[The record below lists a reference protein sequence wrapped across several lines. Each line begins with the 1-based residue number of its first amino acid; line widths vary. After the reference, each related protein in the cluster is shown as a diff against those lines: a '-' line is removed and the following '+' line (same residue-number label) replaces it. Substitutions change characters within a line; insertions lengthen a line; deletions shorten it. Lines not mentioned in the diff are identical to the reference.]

1 MDAFDW
7 GAVLA
12 ALPFLWDG
20 MQLSLL
26 LLAVGMLGGTAL
38 GLLVALL
45 RLFGPRLPAAI
56 AAAYVDGL
64 RAIPLVLVLFW
75 FYFLVPLVI
84 GRPVGALPSA
94 LIAFVIFE
102 AAYYSEII
110 RAGIG
115 SVRSGQWQ
123 AAQALGMTRGQT
135 LRLVVLPQALRAML
149 PVLVTQAVILFQDT
163 SLVYVIGLRD
173 FMTATSIS
181 AEHDGRL
188 VEFYVFAAL
197 VYLTVCSIGTELA
210 HVLQRRRS
218 A

>member
-1 MDAFDW
+1 M
-7 GAVLA
+7 
-12 ALPFLWDG
+12 
-20 MQLSLL
+20 
-26 LLAVGMLGGTAL
+26 
-38 GLLVALL
+38 
-45 RLFGPRLPAAI
+45 
-56 AAAYVDGL
+56 
-64 RAIPLVLVLFW
+64 
-75 FYFLVPLVI
+75 I

-115 SVRSGQWQ
+115 SVRGGQWQ

-149 PVLVTQAVILFQDT
+149 PILVTQAVILFQDT

-181 AEHDGRL
+181 AEHGGRL

-197 VYLTVCSIGTELA
+197 VYLIVCSISTELA
-210 HVLQRRRS
+210 HVLQRRKS

>member
-7 GAVLA
+7 GAVLT
-12 ALPFLWDG
+12 ALPFLWEG

-26 LLAVGMLGGTAL
+26 LLAVGMVGGTAL
-38 GLLVALL
+38 GLLVALV
-45 RLFGPRLPAAI
+45 RLFGPRMPAKI

-75 FYFLVPLVI
+75 FYFLVPLAI

-110 RAGIG
+110 RAGIS

-135 LRLVVLPQALRAML
+135 LRLIVLPQALRAML
-149 PVLVTQAVILFQDT
+149 PVFVTQAVILFQDT

-181 AEHDGRL
+181 AEHEGRL
-188 VEFYVFAAL
+188 VEFYSFAAL
-197 VYLTVCSIGTELA
+197 VYLIVCSIGTELA
-210 HVLQRRRS
+210 QTLQRRRS
-218 A
+218 V